1 MNFLLLFD
9 SKKSKLTK
17 FSTNLLPRTLLMLV
31 LVAIYSSDIKGQ
43 GCSDAGFCTMGAM
56 KPDQQYAKRIRIKL
70 RSIELSHYYGRSKFG
85 DKAYNYTIDANIG
98 INEKTTFQ
106 VKIPY
111 VRLEGPLTEN
121 EGIGDLSLSLSR
133 LIGNFGPG
141 QLGVTVGS
149 KIPTGE
155 DDRVT
160 ATGRTLPMY
169 NQTGL
174 GTYDL
179 VIGASYITSKWLFA
193 TGWQHSFGRNNN
205 SFTWNSWL
213 GTPKEEETLKY
224 PQSREL
230 RRGED
235 IMLRVERN
243 FRFLNWNVN
252 MGLLPIYRLNNDK
265 IRLPVV
271 DDSNNFQGIVE
282 KEVDGTKGL
291 ALTLLLGG
299 GYQFSTQHGIK
310 LINGFRLVK
319 RNKNPDGLSREFVS
333 NVGYVFKF

>member
-1 MNFLLLFD
+1 MA
-9 SKKSKLTK
+9 
-17 FSTNLLPRTLLMLV
+17 
-31 LVAIYSSDIKGQ
+31 AIYSTDIKGQ

-70 RSIELSHYYGRSKFG
+70 RSIELSHYYGRSRFG
-85 DKAYNYTIDANIG
+85 DKAFNYIIDANIG

-111 VRLEGPLTEN
+111 VRVEGPLTDN
-121 EGIGDLSLSLSR
+121 QGIGDLSLSLSR
-133 LIGNFGPG
+133 LFGNIGPG
-141 QLGVTVGS
+141 QLGVTIGS

-155 DDRVT
+155 DDKVT
-160 ATGRTLPMY
+160 ATGRTLPLY
-169 NQTGL
+169 NQTSL

-179 VIGASYITSKWLFA
+179 VMGASYITSKWLFA
-193 TGWQHSFGRNNN
+193 TGWQHSFGRTNN

-213 GTPKEEETLKY
+213 GTPKEEETLQY

-252 MGLLPIYRLNNDK
+252 IGLLPIYRLNNDK
-265 IRLPVV
+265 VRLPAV
-271 DDSNNFQGIVE
+271 DEDNNFQGIVE
-282 KEVDGTKGL
+282 KEVIGSNGL

-310 LINGFRLVK
+310 IINGFRIIK
-319 RNKNPDGLSREFVS
+319 RKKNPDGLSREFVS
-333 NVGYVFKF
+333 NVGYVFRF